1 MWCQVP
7 HWAALALACLVWAA
21 GALACGEMASRM
33 LIGEGTK
40 LADKDLYPALGV
52 AIALGALLGA
62 TLFRRLADDNVS
74 RIDAL
79 SAPRLYQAFR
89 LRFWAFLILGDGV
102 LVVLT
107 HYYCGGNTCR
117 LIMGSSTL
125 SVCLAL
131 SISLPV
137 FFARGL
143 KSCTREEGGIDS
155 HGLKTSLLV
164 LEEGSP

>member
-1 MWCQVP
+1 
-7 HWAALALACLVWAA
+7 
-21 GALACGEMASRM
+21 M
-33 LIGEGTK
+33 LIGEEPR
-40 LADKDLYPALGV
+40 LEDKTLYPALGV

-62 TLFRRLADDNVS
+62 TLFRRLANDNVS

-79 SAPRLYQAFR
+79 PNPRLYQAFR
-89 LRFWAFLILGDGV
+89 LRFWAFLIMWDGV

-107 HYYCGGNTCR
+107 HYYCEGETCR
-117 LIMGSSTL
+117 LLMGSSTL
-125 SVCLAL
+125 SICLAL

-143 KSCTREEGGIDS
+143 KSCTNRDQEDIDS